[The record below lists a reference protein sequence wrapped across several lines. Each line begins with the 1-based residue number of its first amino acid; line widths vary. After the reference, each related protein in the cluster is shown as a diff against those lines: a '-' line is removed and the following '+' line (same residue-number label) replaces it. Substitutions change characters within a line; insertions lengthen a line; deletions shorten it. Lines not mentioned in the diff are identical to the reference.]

1 MARCTIHH
9 YNFTVRLKMP
19 GSAEWKVKL
28 YFAEVK
34 EVFGRK
40 KNTIYTAHWN
50 QTKTVIYIKD
60 E

>member
-1 MARCTIHH
+1 
-9 YNFTVRLKMP
+9 MP

-34 EVFGRK
+34 EVFGREK